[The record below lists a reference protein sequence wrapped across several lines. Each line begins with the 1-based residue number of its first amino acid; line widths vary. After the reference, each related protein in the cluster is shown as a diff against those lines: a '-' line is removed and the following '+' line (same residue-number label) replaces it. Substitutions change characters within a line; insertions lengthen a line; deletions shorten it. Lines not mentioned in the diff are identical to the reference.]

1 MGEGTNFPSGLFS
14 RGLPVEGGIP
24 FTGGSVFHVSST
36 HAQASDTNPGTD
48 PDTPM
53 ATLDAAVARCTANKG
68 DIIILYPAHVESI
81 GNAQIDLD
89 VAGISVI
96 GLGRGPDR
104 PRIDYDHANASLD
117 IGASGIA
124 VKNIQLRPSVTAVLI
139 GIDIETTVTDTLL
152 EAIECI
158 PGEAG
163 DGTDEFVTAIELK
176 VGCTRT
182 EIVNFKYSHHASVA
196 GAEQAIHINGISDRV
211 YIGGIWIEI
220 SGAAAVAGILFTGVS
235 TRSLVEEGVITT
247 DAEPGIQGNGANT
260 GTIRNV
266 TIFANLATIDAAT
279 VQTGM
284 AHDNVR
290 YVEVGNEAGTLVK
303 TESVDD

>member
-1 MGEGTNFPSGLFS
+1 MAGTNYPNGLFS
-14 RGLPVEGGIP
+14 RGLPVEGGLP
-24 FTGGSVFHVSST
+24 FTGGEVFHVDST
-36 HAQASDTNPGTD
+36 HAQASDANSGEEPGQ
-48 PDTPM
+48 PM
-53 ATLDAAVARCTANKG
+53 ATLDAAVARCTANNG
-68 DIIILYPAHVESI
+68 DTIILYPGHVESI

-89 VAGISVI
+89 VAGINVI

-117 IGASGIA
+117 VGASGIR
-124 VKNIQLRPSVTAVLI
+124 VKNIVLRPSVADVLI

-152 EAIECI
+152 EDIEAI

-163 DGTDEFVTAIELK
+163 DGTDEFVTCIELK
-176 VGCTRT
+176 AACTRT
-182 EIVNFKYSHHASVA
+182 EIKDFKYSHHASAA
-196 GAEQAIHINGISDRV
+196 GAAQAIHVNGVSDRV
-211 YIGGIWIEI
+211 YIGGFWIEI
-220 SGAAAVAGILFTGVS
+220 TGGAAVAGILFTGVS
-235 TRSLVEEGVITT
+235 TRSLIEEGVITS
-247 DAEPGIQGNGANT
+247 DAEPGISGNGANT

-266 TIFANLATIDAAT
+266 TIFADLATIDAAT

-290 YVEVGNEAGTLVK
+290 YVEVANEASTLVK